1 MASLKSIEGIG
12 TAFAKKLAGAGVGS
26 TDTLLAKGA
35 TKKGRKELQEQT
47 GISQKLILEWVNH
60 ADLFRIKGIGGQYAD
75 LLEEAGVD
83 TVPELAARKA
93 DALTAKMM
101 QVNAKK
107 NLTNRPPSLKEV
119 TKWIAAAK
127 KMKRAVQY

>member
-83 TVPELAARKA
+83 TVPELATRKA

>member
-12 TAFAKKLAGAGVGS
+12 AAFAKKLAKADVGS

-60 ADLFRIKGIGGQYAD
+60 ADLFRVKGIGGQYAD

-83 TVPELAARKA
+83 TVPELAMRKA
-93 DALTAKMM
+93 DALTEKMKK
-101 QVNAKK
+101 VNDRK
-107 NLTNRPPSLKEV
+107 NLTNRPPSEKEV
-119 TKWIAAAK
+119 KKWIAAAK
-127 KMKRAVQY
+127 KMKRVVQY

>member
-12 TAFAKKLAGAGVGS
+12 AAFAKKLAGAGVGS

-83 TVPELAARKA
+83 TVPELATRKA

-107 NLTNRPPSLKEV
+107 NLTNRPPSVKEV

>member
-1 MASLKSIEGIG
+1 MASLKAIEGIG
-12 TAFAKKLAGAGVGS
+12 AAFATKLAKAGVGS
-26 TDTLLAKGA
+26 TDTLLTKGA
-35 TKKGRKELQEQT
+35 TKKGRKELQDQT

-83 TVPELAARKA
+83 TVPELAKRKA
-93 DALTAKMM
+93 DALTEKMLK
-101 QVNAKK
+101 VNEKK
-107 NLTNRPPSLKEV
+107 NLVNRPPSEKEV

-127 KMKRAVQY
+127 KMKRVVQY

>member
-12 TAFAKKLAGAGVGS
+12 AAFAKKLAKADVGS

-60 ADLFRIKGIGGQYAD
+60 ADLFRVKGIGGQYAD

-83 TVPELAARKA
+83 TVPELAMRKA
-93 DALTAKMM
+93 DALTEKM
-101 QVNAKK
+101 
-107 NLTNRPPSLKEV
+107 
-119 TKWIAAAK
+119 
-127 KMKRAVQY
+127 